1 MQDGAVD
8 ILSYLLVGVT
18 KQAQKKFSA
27 CSSLKFTTEELA
39 KKSFLDLCFQ
49 FAVRQEDK
57 NSAFDNDNN
66 LISCKDRKFF
76 LRKEHQLLLGKKKF
90 VFLLSTTSLPRSS

>member
-49 FAVRQEDK
+49 FAVRQDK